1 MHLLPFPRVILPVLM
16 LALITLVPV
25 SASAQTQGDVDNA
38 KSAEEQAFQALLDAD
53 EVLESNLEEMERIQG
68 QIFDLE
74 WRIEKLE
81 TALAEY
87 GDNVDSLEDR
97 AKLIVVEAYTTGG
110 RNMVTAAFSANDIQ
124 DLITTQ
130 ALFDAATTRDLSQ
143 LDQLSAVGRQMDRLN
158 DDLTIR
164 EEEVQGLRAEQE
176 IVIATLEQERIAAD
190 KLHADAKE
198 NYADVYQQYKEEQ
211 KRRAE
216 AAAAAKV
223 AAAKAAAD
231 AAVAKAAAEAAASKK
246 ASTQSS
252 SSSSSGSSSSS
263 SSSSS
268 DSSSSSSDS
277 SSSSSSSSSD
287 SSSSSSSSSSDSSSS
302 SASSSSAASSQ
313 PASSGVLCP
322 LPNGSSFIDTWGYAR
337 AAGRTHKGTDMIA
350 SRGSTI
356 VAMVGGKIR
365 MNWHSLGGRQVY
377 VYGTDGVTYYY
388 AHLSGY
394 PSGLSSGQTV
404 SQGQVIGYVGST
416 GNATTNVLHL
426 GMIIGG
432 TYVNPYATVRAA
444 C

>member
-252 SSSSSGSSSSS
+252 SGSSSSS

-432 TYVNPYATVRAA
+432 TYVNPYATVRRA

>member
-1 MHLLPFPRVILPVLM
+1 MHFLPLPRVILPLLL
-16 LALITLVPV
+16 LALISLVPV
-25 SASAQTQGDVDNA
+25 AASAQTQGDVDNA
-38 KSAEEQAFQALLDAD
+38 KTAEEQAFQALLDAD

-81 TALAEY
+81 TALTEY
-87 GDNVDSLEDR
+87 RDNADSLEDR
-97 AKLIVVEAYTTGG
+97 AKLIVLEAYTTGG

-124 DLITTQ
+124 DVITTQ

-143 LDQLSAVGRQMDRLN
+143 LDQLSAVGRQVDRLS
-158 DDLTIR
+158 DDLTVKQ
-164 EEEVQGLRAEQE
+164 EELQGLRTEQE
-176 IVIATLEQERIAAD
+176 VVISHLEEERAAAD

-198 NYADVYQQYKEEQ
+198 KYADTYKRYKEEQ
-211 KRRAE
+211 ARRA
-216 AAAAAKV
+216 AAKAAAKV
-223 AAAKAAAD
+223 AAAKAAAE
-231 AAVAKAAAEAAASKK
+231 AAVAKAASEAA

-252 SSSSSGSSSSS
+252 SSASSGSSNSSSSSSSDSSSSSSDTSSDSSSSSSSSSDSSSS

-277 SSSSSSSSSD
+277 SS
-287 SSSSSSSSSSDSSSS
+287 
-302 SASSSSAASSQ
+302 AASSQ
-313 PASSGVLCP
+313 PASGGVVCP

-350 SRGSTI
+350 SKGSTI
-356 VAMVGGKIR
+356 VAMVGGSIR

>member
-1 MHLLPFPRVILPVLM
+1 MHFLPLPRVILPLLL
-16 LALITLVPV
+16 LALISLVPV
-25 SASAQTQGDVDNA
+25 AASAQTQGDVDNA
-38 KSAEEQAFQALLDAD
+38 KTAEEQAFQALLDAD

-81 TALAEY
+81 TALTEY
-87 GDNVDSLEDR
+87 RDNADSLEDR
-97 AKLIVVEAYTTGG
+97 AKLIVLEAYTTGG

-124 DLITTQ
+124 DVITTQ

-143 LDQLSAVGRQMDRLN
+143 LDQLSAVGRQVDRLS
-158 DDLTIR
+158 DDLTVKQ
-164 EEEVQGLRAEQE
+164 EELQGLRTEQE
-176 IVIATLEQERIAAD
+176 VVISHLEEERAAAD
-190 KLHADAKE
+190 KLHADAKK
-198 NYADVYQQYKEEQ
+198 NYADTYQRYKEEQ
-211 KRRAE
+211 ARR
-216 AAAAAKV
+216 
-223 AAAKAAAD
+223 AAAKAAAKAAAVKAAAE
-231 AAVAKAAAEAAASKK
+231 AAVAKAAAEAAASTQSSSS
-246 ASTQSS
+246 ASSGSSNSS
-252 SSSSSGSSSSS
+252 SSSSSDSSSSSSDTSSDSSSSSSSSSDSSSS

-277 SSSSSSSSSD
+277 SS
-287 SSSSSSSSSSDSSSS
+287 
-302 SASSSSAASSQ
+302 AASSQ
-313 PASSGVLCP
+313 PASGGVVCP

-350 SRGSTI
+350 SKGSTI
-356 VAMVGGKIR
+356 VAMVGGSIR